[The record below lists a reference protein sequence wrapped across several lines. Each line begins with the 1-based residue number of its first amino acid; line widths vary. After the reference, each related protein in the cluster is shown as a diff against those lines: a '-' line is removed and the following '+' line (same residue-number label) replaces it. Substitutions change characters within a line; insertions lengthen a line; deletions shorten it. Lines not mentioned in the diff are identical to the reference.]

1 MSTKSDTDN
10 RSNQLN
16 PNNDAYYSSRD
27 SSRRGDDDE
36 DQGYW
41 SHAPVAYVTR
51 PLNVSRTATFGFGA
65 VAMSGKAIYVTATFH
80 VTARLLAGDPER
92 DCQYL
97 LEKYLEDFTQHARYH
112 LKCHLGKG
120 ELALFAVFDS
130 STGRL
135 PWHAPLVL
143 NDIEKTREG
152 LNLDRCEFVAR
163 HLSPLVPESAAS
175 VSLREALSVR
185 VGVLPKPSK
194 HKEKELGPESFIDAL
209 RKELSSD
216 AVCIGAF
223 QVPHDGSIS
232 STEQNAIHY
241 QLAKLRR

>member
-1 MSTKSDTDN
+1 M
-10 RSNQLN
+10 
-16 PNNDAYYSSRD
+16 
-27 SSRRGDDDE
+27 
-36 DQGYW
+36 
-41 SHAPVAYVTR
+41 
-51 PLNVSRTATFGFGA
+51 
-65 VAMSGKAIYVTATFH
+65 
-80 VTARLLAGDPER
+80 
-92 DCQYL
+92 
-97 LEKYLEDFTQHARYH
+97 
-112 LKCHLGKG
+112 
-120 ELALFAVFDS
+120 ALFAVFDS

-163 HLSPLVPESAAS
+163 HLSPLGPESAAS
-175 VSLREALSVR
+175 VRLREALSVR

-194 HKEKELGPESFIDAL
+194 HKEEELGPESFIDAL

-216 AVCIGAF
+216 AVCIGIF